1 MASGYCTDPHRT
13 RMLPLTEH
21 TRHSALQH
29 ERPCPLFS
37 PLYTEHVRS
46 CDKIGEM
53 TQAALLLCTHD
64 RNVLNGFKQ
73 VASSSTCASD
83 KTHQDPE
90 SSYLKTGKHVAWAL
104 FKFLKIEQ
112 CALSQRQEVLPQH
125 QVGVRPCPQLP
136 QRRGTSIWSTCAK
149 RKVLS

>member
-1 MASGYCTDPHRT
+1 MATV
-13 RMLPLTEH
+13 LTH
-21 TRHSALQH
+21 TGPECPPNRAHTAQCAPALASLSL
-29 ERPCPLFS
+29 LFS

-64 RNVLNGFKQ
+64 RNVLNGVKQ
-73 VASSSTCASD
+73 VASSCTCASD
-83 KTHQDPE
+83 KTHRDPE
-90 SSYLKTGKHVAWAL
+90 SSYLKTRKHVAWAL